1 MPERPTQT
9 STLRRIR
16 ELNAELEAR
25 EADVERLTE
34 ALRELVAHVYAPEW
48 NAETLRDITLGITQN
63 DSPQEIIA
71 GAINGLVATAVNL
84 RQENQQLTRER
95 DQARWD
101 YRQTGDE
108 ASLYRHVAD
117 VRANMLRYIA
127 FVTCGDEHGDAQ
139 LGVDRMKAENARLT
153 AALRTAR
160 EALQAALTLPR
171 PRGDY
176 SESTWAQWDAVVEQI
191 EAALGQ
197 LHS

>member
-16 ELNAELEAR
+16 ELNAE
-25 EADVERLTE
+25 VQRLTK
-34 ALRELVAHVYAPEW
+34 
-48 NAETLRDITLGITQN
+48 
-63 DSPQEIIA
+63 
-71 GAINGLVATAVNL
+71 
-84 RQENQQLTRER
+84 ER

-108 ASLYRHVAD
+108 ANQWHHVAD

-127 FVTCGDEHGDAQ
+127 FVTSGDENGDAQ
-139 LGVDRMKAENARLT
+139 LGVDRMKAENERLT
-153 AALRTAR
+153 AALKEMIKRHGPLATEAAALMAALANTCACAHDGRGELIDECQEHREIREERDRLAAALRTAR

-171 PRGDY
+171 PHGDY
-176 SESTWAQWDAVVEQI
+176 GGSTWAQWEAAVTQI
-191 EAALGQ
+191 EAALGA